1 MRLGYKYLG
10 RYREIAGV
18 LVKYGFGYIVEKV
31 NKEILG
37 TKSVG
42 SEDVNIS
49 KLSQSKRVR
58 MAFQEL
64 GTTYIKIGQ
73 ILSTRKDL
81 FDDDMIQE
89 LSKLRDNVEP
99 FDDEV
104 AMSILV
110 SELGDKYDEFLE
122 ISSTSIASASI
133 GQVYTAVLMDGS
145 NVVIKVQRPDIE
157 DDIKAD
163 LYILK
168 KLSSSFDFL
177 KEKLNI
183 DIYDLILELEIQLL
197 RELDY
202 KFEAVNCIKMKNI
215 FSDTDEVIIPTV
227 YTDMSTK
234 KVLVMEKIEGVP
246 ISEID
251 TMFLDDDERKR
262 IMEIGVR
269 SFFKQVMT
277 CGFFHADPHPGNI
290 FVLDSE
296 RIAYIDFG
304 MVGVVD
310 YSTLKQLNQLIIYL
324 SAKRVDSVVRV
335 LIELKAISDLSR
347 IEALKRDL
355 MYMIHYYFD
364 MPLEQINI
372 SEVLNEVFRFLREY
386 KVSLPSQMVM
396 LGKTAITLEGTS
408 RGICKDFSIRT
419 IANAYIKYYKEEKLN
434 LIKNARELK
443 VDIDEY
449 KDIMSKFP
457 SQISKILR
465 NIENNDISI
474 GLGDIKST
482 SFERS
487 IRIFTTQVS
496 TSIMLAACI
505 VGSSLILSSDNI
517 QKSNIIKFV
526 SIVGFLISF
535 VIGIALVFMILMN
548 NIKKGK
554 KR

>member
-81 FDDDMIQE
+81 FDDDMIKE

-104 AMSILV
+104 AMTILI